1 ICTDF
6 GDQLYIIACFPLPT
20 PPFWLAID
28 KMVGCKRVT
37 SKVLVIKQNT
47 ASEDCVS
54 RLREV
59 IDLG

>member
-1 ICTDF
+1 MF
-6 GDQLYIIACFPLPT
+6 SFSLPT

-28 KMVGCKRVT
+28 RMVGCKKVT